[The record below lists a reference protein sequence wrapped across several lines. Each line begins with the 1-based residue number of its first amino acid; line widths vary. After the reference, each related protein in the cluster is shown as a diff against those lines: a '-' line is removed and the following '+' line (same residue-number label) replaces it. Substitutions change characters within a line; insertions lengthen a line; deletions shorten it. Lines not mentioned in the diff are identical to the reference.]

1 MIEDKEKLKKE
12 IEKFKIKVYHELE
25 HNTSEVL
32 IFGNDNISTMC
43 GDINLI
49 IFKIASMFMQLSKQ
63 SGISEKELIKGMQKM
78 IKMYKIHE
86 KLGGK

>member
-32 IFGNDNISTMC
+32 IFGNDKIAAMC
-43 GDINLI
+43 GDMNLVM
-49 IFKIASMFMQLSKQ
+49 FKFASMFIQLSKQ
-63 SGISEKELIKGMQKM
+63 SGLSEKELIKGMQKM
-78 IKMYKIHE
+78 IKMYKIQE